1 MTTTLLFARHGETA
15 DNTNRVFQ
23 GQHGTGLAPRGR
35 TQAQRLALRMRTAGL
50 NAIVASDLE
59 RAAETAR
66 ILGAATELVPAFDRD
81 LREIDVGAWS
91 GKSYEEIQ
99 KMFPEEWAAWSTGK
113 DIARGGGETYAAIAE
128 RVARAVSRI
137 VASHEG
143 ERVLVVS
150 HGGAIRSYVAKILGV
165 LGAQGM
171 RALSGL
177 GNASLTVI
185 EVASEHAV
193 LRTWNDTAHLEG
205 LAVNDRAD

>member
-1 MTTTLLFARHGETA
+1 
-15 DNTNRVFQ
+15 
-23 GQHGTGLAPRGR
+23 
-35 TQAQRLALRMRTAGL
+35 MRTASL
-50 NAIVASDLE
+50 DAIVASDLE

-66 ILGAATELVPAFDRD
+66 IIGAATKLVPAFDRD

-91 GKSYEEIQ
+91 GKSYEEIK
-99 KMFPEEWAAWSTGK
+99 KMFPDEWAAWSAGQ

-137 VASHEG
+137 IASHEN

-150 HGGAIRSYVAKILGV
+150 HGGAVRSYIAKILGV

-185 EVASEHAV
+185 EIESERAV
-193 LRTWNDTAHLEG
+193 LRAWNDTAHLEG
-205 LAVNDRAD
+205 MSVDDRAD

>member
-1 MTTTLLFARHGETA
+1 MTTLFFARHGETA

-23 GQHGTGLAPRGR
+23 GQHGGGLAPRGR
-35 TQAQRLALRMRTAGL
+35 AQAQRLAARLRTAGL
-50 NAIVASDLE
+50 DAIVASDLE

-66 ILGAATELVPAFDRD
+66 IVGEATQLVPAFDRD

-91 GKSYEEIQ
+91 GKSYEEI
-99 KMFPEEWAAWSTGK
+99 KTMFPNEWAAWSAGQ
-113 DIARGGGETYAAIAE
+113 DIVRGGGETYAAIAE

-137 VASHEG
+137 VASHEN
-143 ERVLVVS
+143 ERVLLVS

-171 RALSGL
+171 RSLSGL

-185 EVASEHAV
+185 EVESERTV
-193 LRTWNDTAHLEG
+193 LRAWNDTAHLEG
-205 LAVNDRAD
+205 LSVDDCAD

>member
-1 MTTTLLFARHGETA
+1 MTLLFARHGETA

-23 GQHGTGLAPRGR
+23 GQRGGGLSPRGR
-35 TQAQRLALRMRTAGL
+35 TQAQRLAARMRTASL
-50 NAIVASDLE
+50 DAIVASDLE

-66 ILGAATELVPAFDRD
+66 IIGAATKLVPAFDRD

-91 GKSYEEIQ
+91 GKSYEEIK
-99 KMFPEEWAAWSTGK
+99 KMFPDEWAAWSAGQ

-137 VASHEG
+137 IASHEN

-150 HGGAIRSYVAKILGV
+150 HGGAVRSYIAKILGV

-185 EVASEHAV
+185 EIESERAV
-193 LRTWNDTAHLEG
+193 LRAWNDTAHLEG
-205 LAVNDRAD
+205 MSVDDRAD